1 MSRGRI
7 GLAAAGVHKGVA
19 MADFKLRLSDDLASR
34 FDAWAADRGGRSPA
48 LRRLINETCAGKDGG
63 ESAASPL
70 GLRPVKLTVRLAAD
84 DGLGLAREARA
95 MGLTR
100 NAWAAALIRH
110 RLTGRPTFRRD
121 DEVALIAVQTEVR
134 RIGVNV
140 NQIARALN
148 TAVLEGRVLDLE
160 LAYLNDLR
168 TELRVHLSTL
178 RQAFAGNAAYWG
190 DAA

>member
-1 MSRGRI
+1 
-7 GLAAAGVHKGVA
+7 
-19 MADFKLRLSDDLASR
+19 MADFKLRLPDDLARR

-48 LRRLINETCAGKDGG
+48 LRRLIDQACTGEDGG
-63 ESAASPL
+63 EPAASPL
-70 GLRPVKLTVRLAAD
+70 GFRPVKLTVRLAAE

-110 RLTGRPTFRRD
+110 RLTGRPTFRREE
-121 DEVALIAVQTEVR
+121 EVALIALQAEVR
-134 RIGVNV
+134 RVGVNV

-160 LAYLNDLR
+160 LTYLDELR